1 MSNADFRNVEEVK
14 NFIREDY
21 QGTGKLTGKVV
32 LITGGGTGIG
42 RSISFHAAIEGAD
55 IAITSHSSSSEQ
67 AASAKEWIEKLGRK
81 CNVYK
86 VDLSDKD
93 ACYKFAQDVLD
104 DFGQVNILVSNAGAQ
119 WPKKNL
125 VDVSDEQ
132 WDKTFDV
139 NLDPMFY
146 LSKALLPQ
154 MKKDDSIINVTSVN
168 AYVGVKE
175 LVDYSS
181 TKGAMVSFTRAL
193 SNQIAHTGVRVNAI
207 APGPI
212 WTPIQNTW
220 KDVDQSKSDDLGKD
234 VPMLRYG
241 LPSEVGPSFVFLASK
256 DGSYITGQ
264 TIHVNGGMMVGG

>member
-1 MSNADFRNVEEVK
+1 MSISDLRSVEEVK

-21 QGTGKLTGKVV
+21 QGTGKLAGKVV
-32 LITGGGTGIG
+32 LVTGGGTGIG
-42 RSISFHAAIEGAD
+42 RAISFHAAIEGAD
-55 IAITSHSSSSEQ
+55 VAITSHSSSGEQ
-67 AASAKEWIEKLGRK
+67 AASAKEWIEKIGRK
-81 CNVYK
+81 CNVYQ
-86 VDLSDKD
+86 VDLGGKD
-93 ACYKFAQDVLD
+93 ACYKFAQDVLN
-104 DFGQVNILVSNAGAQ
+104 DFGKVNILVSNAGAQ
-119 WPKKNL
+119 WPKNNL
-125 VDVSDEQ
+125 VDIPDEQ
-132 WDKTFDV
+132 WTKTFNI

-154 MKKDDSIINVTSVN
+154 FQKDDSIINVTSVN
-168 AYVGVKE
+168 AYIGVKE

-212 WTPIQNTW
+212 LTPIQHTW
-220 KDVDQSKSDDLGKD
+220 NDVDKSKLDDLGKD